1 MKQKPFC
8 YLSGFIM
15 ITLSLAFVIASCTKK
30 ASDVVTISDSKE
42 VASAKASKPGSTT
55 TEVRLKLTVSDGS
68 GNQITSD
75 GKGTYV
81 DGQQNSSIY
90 FSTSGNLQ
98 FSTHASNNPNT
109 LTTRWLNVNFNS
121 PLPDYPV
128 SGFPARGIEKSNFIS
143 TQTGTGPDPTALQ
156 NLARDATK
164 CITFSAGFMTIT
176 GGVLNFHRS
185 PTEDNSGTK
194 SSYVYVT
201 RTKVSSVD
209 GIDEW
214 LMTPA
219 PPSLPFVAC
228 SLISNVGAL
237 RINGTLSGYYNMPFS
252 FTLTKL

>member
-1 MKQKPFC
+1 MKQKPF
-8 YLSGFIM
+8 YYPSGLIM
-15 ITLSLAFVIASCTKK
+15 ITLSLAFVIASCTKN
-30 ASDVVTISDSKE
+30 ASDVVTISDSRE

-55 TEVRLKLTVSDGS
+55 TEVRLKLTVNSATG
-68 GNQITSD
+68 ITSD
-75 GKGTYV
+75 GNDTYV
-81 DGQQNSSIY
+81 DGQDNSSIY
-90 FSTSGNLQ
+90 FSTAGNLQ
-98 FSTHASNNPNT
+98 FTTSASNNPHT
-109 LTTRWLNVNFNS
+109 PTTRWLNVNFSNPLSGS
-121 PLPDYPV
+121 PV
-128 SGFPARGIEKSNFIS
+128 GGIEKSNFIS